1 MYSDNKLV
9 LQIISLLKQFG
20 IKRIVVSPGS
30 RHFSLV
36 HSLEADNSFSLYSVV
51 DERSAAFF
59 ALGMI
64 QQTGDPVAITC
75 SSGTA
80 CMNYG
85 SAIVEAF
92 YQKLPLLILSSDR
105 PPELLNQL
113 EDQMYD
119 QLSTFT
125 NCTKYQGQLREI
137 KTDTDEWYAN
147 RILNEGLLELN
158 HHGKGPVHLN
168 IPFTSHRNDTFSN
181 TSLPEVRKISLRRAD
196 APPEMWIEASTKL
209 NNKKIMI
216 IWGQSVSLTDRFKKA
231 IDRFCECFNVII
243 LTDKISNL
251 HHPKAIYNVP
261 AILSSLRWED
271 KANLIP
277 DIVISIGGNY
287 IFNNEIKALLR
298 PAKIPHWQVGYE
310 DKVCDPFRTLTEI
323 FEMGEAFFFEQ
334 LSSTGIATHQNDY
347 EEAWKK
353 ISCQIPIPTAEC
365 GALYAIGR
373 LLTNFPENADLQ
385 LANSCTIRMAHFFPT
400 NDSIRINCNRGVN
413 GIDGSMSTAVGFA
426 AANPKATFLII
437 GDLSFF
443 YDMNALWNRHLSK
456 KLRIML
462 INNEG
467 GAVMYAPINKEMRKT
482 LPAHIAAGHITSAQG
497 WVESLGFQYIEASS
511 KDEIDEGINILTD
524 LSIEHP
530 ILLEVHSTTVRDINA
545 MQDFTSSLYHPS
557 MSEKIVNEAKNI
569 AKKAIRIIKQ

>member
-105 PPELLNQL
+105 PLELLNQL

-168 IPFTSHRNDTFSN
+168 IPFTSHRND
-181 TSLPEVRKISLRRAD
+181 
-196 APPEMWIEASTKL
+196 
-209 NNKKIMI
+209 
-216 IWGQSVSLTDRFKKA
+216 
-231 IDRFCECFNVII
+231 II

-287 IFNNEIKALLR
+287 IFNNEMKALLR

-365 GALYAIGR
+365 GELYAIGK

-426 AANPKATFLII
+426 AANSKATFLII

-456 KLRIML
+456 RIRIML

-467 GAVMYAPINKEMRKT
+467 GAVMYAPINREMRKT
-482 LPAHIAAGHITSAQG
+482 LPTHIAAGHTTSAQG

-511 KDEIDEGINILTD
+511 KDEIDKGINILTD

-530 ILLEVHSTTVRDINA
+530 ILLEVHSTTVSDINA

-557 MSEKIVNEAKNI
+557 MSEKIVNEVKNI
-569 AKKAIRIIKQ
+569 AKKAIRVIKQ

>member
-287 IFNNEIKALLR
+287 IFNNEIK
-298 PAKIPHWQVGYE
+298 
-310 DKVCDPFRTLTEI
+310 
-323 FEMGEAFFFEQ
+323 
-334 LSSTGIATHQNDY
+334 
-347 EEAWKK
+347 
-353 ISCQIPIPTAEC
+353 
-365 GALYAIGR
+365 
-373 LLTNFPENADLQ
+373 
-385 LANSCTIRMAHFFPT
+385 
-400 NDSIRINCNRGVN
+400 
-413 GIDGSMSTAVGFA
+413 
-426 AANPKATFLII
+426 FLI
-437 GDLSFF
+437 G
-443 YDMNALWNRHLSK
+443 K
-456 KLRIML
+456 
-462 INNEG
+462 
-467 GAVMYAPINKEMRKT
+467 
-482 LPAHIAAGHITSAQG
+482 
-497 WVESLGFQYIEASS
+497 
-511 KDEIDEGINILTD
+511 
-524 LSIEHP
+524 
-530 ILLEVHSTTVRDINA
+530 
-545 MQDFTSSLYHPS
+545 
-557 MSEKIVNEAKNI
+557 
-569 AKKAIRIIKQ
+569 

>member
-209 NNKKIMI
+209 NNKK
-216 IWGQSVSLTDRFKKA
+216 
-231 IDRFCECFNVII
+231 
-243 LTDKISNL
+243 
-251 HHPKAIYNVP
+251 
-261 AILSSLRWED
+261 
-271 KANLIP
+271 
-277 DIVISIGGNY
+277 
-287 IFNNEIKALLR
+287 
-298 PAKIPHWQVGYE
+298 
-310 DKVCDPFRTLTEI
+310 
-323 FEMGEAFFFEQ
+323 
-334 LSSTGIATHQNDY
+334 
-347 EEAWKK
+347 
-353 ISCQIPIPTAEC
+353 
-365 GALYAIGR
+365 
-373 LLTNFPENADLQ
+373 
-385 LANSCTIRMAHFFPT
+385 
-400 NDSIRINCNRGVN
+400 
-413 GIDGSMSTAVGFA
+413 
-426 AANPKATFLII
+426 
-437 GDLSFF
+437 
-443 YDMNALWNRHLSK
+443 
-456 KLRIML
+456 
-462 INNEG
+462 
-467 GAVMYAPINKEMRKT
+467 
-482 LPAHIAAGHITSAQG
+482 
-497 WVESLGFQYIEASS
+497 
-511 KDEIDEGINILTD
+511 
-524 LSIEHP
+524 
-530 ILLEVHSTTVRDINA
+530 
-545 MQDFTSSLYHPS
+545 
-557 MSEKIVNEAKNI
+557 
-569 AKKAIRIIKQ
+569 